1 MLTATEERLLKYI
14 ERCAKENI
22 AGKSFFRMT
31 DVLEDAFLLT
41 EDKAYDAFKNIMSRK
56 NIGNSKYDIV
66 EEYIDMLKKGYG
78 SIQEQVDVYG
88 GDKFMRVVT
97 TAKKRI
103 KNYEGGTIFDALR
116 DIYNVSEEDMM
127 PLVEKI
133 MNFISSPGFTI
144 KFDEEAMSS
153 FLQKNVDELEKQF
166 QRFMDLND
174 DK

>member
-1 MLTATEERLLKYI
+1 MLTATEERLLEYI
-14 ERCAKENI
+14 ERRAKENI
-22 AGKSFFRMT
+22 EGKNYFRMT
-31 DVLEDAFLLT
+31 DVLEEAFLLT

-97 TAKKRI
+97 TAEKRL
-103 KNYEGGTIFDALR
+103 KNYEGGTFFDVLR
-116 DIYNVSEEDMM
+116 EIYHVSEEDMM
-127 PLVEKI
+127 PLVKKYL
-133 MNFISSPGFTI
+133 NYVRSAGFNI
-144 KFDEEAMSS
+144 KLQEETYHD
-153 FLQKNVDELEKQF
+153 FLQHNVDELEKQF
-166 QRFMDLND
+166 QRFMNLKE